1 MALLLNAIRLAVSA
15 ILRNKTRSLLTVLG
29 ILIGVAAVVAVT
41 ALATAASEKVGG
53 KIDSF
58 ASNAIYINPQPAQQ
72 KGVKRSSARVTDADA
87 LAIAREAVS
96 VEAAAPFISSSGQ
109 VVYGDKNVSTFVVG
123 TTLSYYQIRKFS
135 IDRGENW
142 TENDELLKTKVCV
155 LGRTVVV
162 NLFGGQDPVGRTVR
176 IGTFPYRVIGTLAEH
191 GTSPFGDDQDDR
203 VMMPI
208 GSYRARIAHTSPG
221 RADMLMASARDGAGD
236 RAITQITSI
245 LKQRHHIPDDGEADF
260 RVHSQAEMRAIT
272 DGIASVLSLLLLGV
286 ATVSLVVGGVGVM
299 NIMLVSVSERTREIG
314 VRMSIGAREG
324 DILTQFLVEAVV
336 LSFVGGLLGAI
347 VGIAAAFGLGFVL
360 DWDVIP
366 KPAALAV
373 ALTTS
378 GLIGVVFGFL
388 PARRAATMDPI
399 DALRTE

>member
-1 MALLLNAIRLAVSA
+1 MALLLNAIRLALSA

-29 ILIGVAAVVAVT
+29 ILIGVAAVVSVT

-58 ASNAIYINPQPAQQ
+58 ASNAIYINPRPSQSR
-72 KGVKRSSARVTDADA
+72 GVRRSGARVTDDDA
-87 LAIAREAVS
+87 KAIAREAVS
-96 VEAAAPFISSSGQ
+96 IEAAAPFISSSGQ
-109 VVYGDKNVSTFVVG
+109 VVYGDKNVSTFIVG
-123 TTLSYYQIRKFS
+123 TTLPYYQIRKFS

-162 NLFGGQDPVGRTVR
+162 NLFGGQDPIGRIVR
-176 IGTFPYRVIGTLAEH
+176 IGAFPFRVIGTMAEH

-203 VMMPI
+203 VMIPI
-208 GSYRARIAHTSPG
+208 GSFRARIVHTTPG
-221 RADMLMASARDGAGD
+221 RADMLMASAREGAEE
-236 RAITQITSI
+236 RAMSQITSI
-245 LKQRHHIPDDGEADF
+245 LRQRHHIADGNDVDF
-260 RVHSQAEMRAIT
+260 RVNSQAEMRQIT
-272 DGIASVLSLLLLGV
+272 NGIASALSALLLGV
-286 ATVSLVVGGVGVM
+286 AAISLIVGGVGVM

-347 VGIAAAFGLGFVL
+347 VGIVAAFGLGYAL

-366 KPAALAV
+366 KPAALAI

>member
-1 MALLLNAIRLAVSA
+1 MDILFNAIRLALSA

-29 ILIGVAAVVAVT
+29 ILIGVAAVVSVT

-58 ASNAIYINPQPAQQ
+58 ASNAIYINPQQAQS
-72 KGVKRSSARVTDADA
+72 KGVRRSSARVTDDDA
-87 LAIAREAVS
+87 KAIAREAVS

-109 VVYGDKNVSTFVVG
+109 VVYGDKNVSTYVVG
-123 TTLSYYQIRKFS
+123 TTLAYYQIRKFS

-142 TENDELLKTKVCV
+142 TELDELLKTKVCV

-162 NLFGGQDPVGRTVR
+162 NLFGSQDPIGRTVR
-176 IGTFPYRVIGTLAEH
+176 IGNFPFRVIGTLAEH

-208 GSYRARIAHTSPG
+208 GSYRSRIVHTSPG
-221 RADMLMASARDGAGD
+221 RADMLMASAREGAGD
-236 RAITQITSI
+236 RAITQINSI

-286 ATVSLVVGGVGVM
+286 AAVSQ
-299 NIMLVSVSERTREIG
+299 IG
-314 VRMSIGAREG
+314 
-324 DILTQFLVEAVV
+324 
-336 LSFVGGLLGAI
+336 
-347 VGIAAAFGLGFVL
+347 
-360 DWDVIP
+360 
-366 KPAALAV
+366 
-373 ALTTS
+373 
-378 GLIGVVFGFL
+378 
-388 PARRAATMDPI
+388 RAHV
-399 DALRTE
+399 